1 MKRTLL
7 ALTTLG
13 LTATTVHA
21 GSHTWD
27 FTEVFSNADGTVQ
40 FLEMRE
46 CCGGANETGVNGK
59 TISSASHS
67 FMLPGP
73 ALTPPT
79 SNKHYLI
86 ATAAF
91 AALPGAPTPDAII
104 PAGSLP
110 FFFSTG
116 GDTVNYVPWDTWA
129 FGAVPT
135 DGINSLKRNG
145 TVSANDPTNY
155 AGVTGSV
162 DASVST
168 AFCDASDGSLASCP
182 CTNPGNP
189 DSGCDNAQ
197 GTGGVKINVV
207 AQTTSPSN
215 AATLSG
221 TGFSTMGSPTS
232 IVIRAPSLDPSSPI
246 VFGDGLRCIS
256 GAGLVRL
263 AATTAVGGTAIHAV
277 GHGAM
282 AGTGTF
288 YYQLWYR
295 NTPSSFCTPAA
306 FNLSNGEQLVW

>member
-7 ALTTLG
+7 IASAVGLLG
-13 LTATTVHA
+13 LSARA

-27 FTEVFSNADGTVQ
+27 FTEAFSNADGTIQ
-40 FLEMRE
+40 FLELRE
-46 CCGGANETGVNGK
+46 CCGGMFETGINGH
-59 TISSASHS
+59 TISSNTNN
-67 FMLPGP
+67 FVLPGP

-86 ATAAF
+86 ATADF

-104 PAGSLP
+104 PGGTLP
-110 FFFSTG
+110 FFFSTA
-116 GDTVNYVPWDTWA
+116 GDSVTYAPWDTWN
-129 FGAVPT
+129 FGALPT

-155 AGVTGSV
+155 AGTTGSV
-162 DASVST
+162 DASPST

-182 CTNPGNP
+182 CANPGNP

-197 GTGGVKINVV
+197 TTGGVKINVI
-207 AQTTSPSN
+207 AQTTSPAN
-215 AATLSG
+215 ATLTG

-232 IVIRAPSLDPSSPI
+232 IVIRSTSLDPSSPI
-246 VFGDGLRCIS
+246 VFGDGLRCINS
-256 GAGLVRL
+256 SPLVRL
-263 AATTAVGGTAIHAV
+263 AATVASAGTATHTF

-282 AGTGTF
+282 AGAGTF
-288 YYQLWYR
+288 FYQLWYR
-295 NTPSSFCTPAA
+295 NTPSAFCTPSA